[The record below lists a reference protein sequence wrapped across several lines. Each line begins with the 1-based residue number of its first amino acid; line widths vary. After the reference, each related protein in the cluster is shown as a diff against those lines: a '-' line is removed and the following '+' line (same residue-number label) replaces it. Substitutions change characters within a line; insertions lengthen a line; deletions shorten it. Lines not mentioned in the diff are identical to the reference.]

1 MVRVYAWNLILHGPS
16 GEGVSQSRVRVSQT
30 LSEAI
35 GQICH
40 VSSYQ
45 IKASEMHVAPWIFSM
60 AVVVVQKWSSSGL
73 VVVTKCSPIKVGLHR
88 NA

>member
-45 IKASEMHVAPWIFSM
+45 IKASETM
-60 AVVVVQKWSSSGL
+60 
-73 VVVTKCSPIKVGLHR
+73 
-88 NA
+88 

>member
-16 GEGVSQSRVRVSQT
+16 GEGVSQLRVRVSQT

-45 IKASEMHVAPWIFSM
+45 IFFSM
-60 AVVVVQKWSSSGL
+60 TVVVLQKWSSSGL
-73 VVVTKCSPIKVGLHR
+73 VVVTKCSPIKVGLNR

>member
-40 VSSYQ
+40 VQLSNKGIGDACST
-45 IKASEMHVAPWIFSM
+45 VDIFNGC
-60 AVVVVQKWSSSGL
+60 SSGL
-73 VVVTKCSPIKVGLHR
+73 VVV
-88 NA
+88 